1 MKKIKILAVFICVLL
16 ALICFFG
23 VKAAAAWTDDTADN
37 AEKIFGFSESEMLD
51 KTDAP
56 DVKIDDLKDVSF
68 TEAIKYIVN
77 EIKKVIAE
85 PVKVLSLLCGM
96 FILFSLA
103 SAFGE
108 KRSMISSDTVCSAL
122 TAYTVCRVITPAA
135 EAFFSYTSAMTAF
148 LKAVCPAV
156 SVMTAVS
163 GNASGVLAYKLGVT
177 AGTEMLAFVC
187 SDVIFYGVYA
197 FLAVCVCCSL
207 SPYFDL
213 SGIVSL
219 CERFV
224 CLLLGIVGT
233 VFTGFLSVKKVFG
246 SAADTV
252 ALRGIK
258 FAAGNFIPIVGGAVS
273 DGLSSVIAGVRAV
286 QSGVCIWSLVI
297 MFIMALKPLALFIA
311 WGMVLRIAD
320 CVRGMLCPNVKGASL
335 GGFISFV
342 RLMCAGTVFILFV
355 GAVCTL
361 MLFV

>member
-1 MKKIKILAVFICVLL
+1 MKKTKIFAVILCVFILACGT
-16 ALICFFG
+16 FG
-23 VKAAAAWTDDTADN
+23 FSVSAAGVDN
-37 AEKIFGFSESEMLD
+37 TAEKAEELFGFSEREILD
-51 KTDAP
+51 RTGAP
-56 DVKIDDLKDVSF
+56 NVKIDDLKDISF
-68 TEAIKYIVN
+68 TDAIKYIVDGIKE
-77 EIKKVIAE
+77 EIVE
-85 PVKVLSLLCGM
+85 PVKVLSLLCGI
-96 FILFSLA
+96 FILFSMA

-108 KRSMISSDTVCSAL
+108 KRSMISSDMVCSAL

-135 EAFFSYTSAMTAF
+135 ESFFRYTSAMTAF

-163 GNASGVLAYKLGVT
+163 GKASGALAYKLGVT
-177 AGTEMLAFVC
+177 AGTEILTFIC

-224 CLLLGIVGT
+224 CLLLGITGT

-246 SAADTV
+246 SAADTL

-258 FAAGNFIPIVGGAVS
+258 FAAGNFIPIVGGVVS
-273 DGLSSVIAGVRAV
+273 DGLSSVFAGVQAV

-311 WGMVLRIAD
+311 WGIVLRAAD
-320 CVRGMLCPNVKGASL
+320 CVRGMLCPNIKGASL
-335 GGFISFV
+335 GGFISFI
-342 RLMCAGTVFILFV
+342 RLMCAGTVFILFI
-355 GAVCTL
+355 GTVCTL